1 MLLVSGVYYNL
12 YNVLQDEKG
21 AAVNATAPLY
31 YYPFSRRKYDM
42 NTNKRLYLVT
52 GAAGFPGGTV
62 CRQLAGQ
69 GCDVGVFILR
79 H

>member
-31 YYPFSRRKYDM
+31 YR
-42 NTNKRLYLVT
+42 
-52 GAAGFPGGTV
+52 GFRSVYEGG
-62 CRQLAGQ
+62 
-69 GCDVGVFILR
+69 IIYS
-79 H
+79 